1 MIETSISLKAIFLTF
16 FVLVFAGCADNEIC
30 AVWTE
35 GVTDPETGRAI
46 HTLTVKNA
54 PEGTDWNIW
63 FTSNH
68 IYIGDDLEGAEGS
81 ISLHHGCWYK
91 MTPKEREGK
100 DLVLK
105 YTDRPLQRHCWAPEG
120 FVLEHDGK
128 AVALDAEYV
137 FLPSE
142 RIQDFAYNQVET
154 HVWDMIPS
162 LKNVAVSEGTT
173 RLETVPAAQIVPA
186 DKAGWYRITLDG
198 TCKVEAADED
208 GAWYAKVTLDN
219 LKRNAGGDEIP
230 NMVIEDWPDMGY
242 RGFML
247 DISRNFTTRDNILR
261 FIDLLAH
268 YKVNIFH
275 LHFGDDEGWR
285 VEIEKFPELTAYGAH
300 HAFPHRNEAGEYVEE
315 EYLMPSYN
323 GSIDPDDMS
332 SSANG
337 YLTKEDYI
345 EILKYAWERRIKVIP
360 EFDTPGHSRAAIKAM
375 DAYSERVGSDEF
387 RLSDPEDRSEY
398 CSVQYYK
405 DNALNVAMPSTYR
418 FIEVVFDEL
427 IAYHKEAGAPLP
439 AIHVGGDEVAKGA
452 WTASP
457 ACLKIM
463 EERGW
468 DNVELMKSYYIE
480 KVLDIAEARG
490 VKIAGWQEVV
500 MDLEDHVYERL
511 KKNLYSVNFWHTG
524 HGQEEYPYQ
533 YANDGVPTVLSNMTN
548 TYVDFAYT
556 PDKTERGLS
565 WGGFVDERRSFSLL
579 PYDIY
584 RSVRWDDHGR
594 IRDISTL
601 PDGKTPLKARE
612 NVIGVQAQLWTET
625 VRCFDHVTSYVFPK
639 VCGVFER
646 AWNASPSWEGT
657 TQADDPAF
665 LQELDRYYSTV
676 VSHEIPYYDEMQIA
690 YRQRKRSAIMT
701 FSQVLDRDRSKYAV
715 NNFAEDDKY
724 TMLQPYETVSVKEPK
739 GRKVKNIIFM
749 IGDGMGLE
757 QISAAWVCNGG
768 KLNLDNFTNVG
779 IQRTYSANKLVTDSA
794 AAGTALATGHKTDNG
809 MISMTPDTV
818 AVKSLAEEAMEKG
831 KRTGAAVTCRVNDA
845 TPAVFFS
852 HSASRKNQEDIVE
865 QMAGSGVY
873 FLAGGGTKF
882 WRDREDGKDI
892 SEDVKARGYSY
903 VETKEDLMAVESG
916 PVIALMDSYELKPSL
931 DRGDILPA
939 SVTKALELLDNRKG
953 FFLMI
958 EGSMIDDGGH
968 DNKAGHTMEE
978 IFDFDRTLGIVLEWA
993 AKDGQT
999 LVIVTADHATGGM
1012 TLLSG
1017 SIDEKR
1023 IRVNYSTTGHNGI
1036 ALPVFAWG
1044 PHSEDF
1050 VGIYENT
1057 ELSDRIRALIR

>member
-1 MIETSISLKAIFLTF
+1 MKSFFLRA
-16 FVLVFAGCADNEIC
+16 VCVFSVWACLAGCADKISV
-30 AVWTE
+30 VWTE
-35 GVTDPETGRAI
+35 GETDPETGLAVHVLKVI
-46 HTLTVKNA
+46 NA
-54 PEGTDWNIW
+54 PEGTDWALW
-63 FTSNH
+63 LTSNH
-68 IYIGDDLEGAEGS
+68 IYVGDDVEGTEGS

-91 MTPKEREGK
+91 MTPKERHGS
-100 DLVLK
+100 DLVVR

-120 FVLEHDGK
+120 FVLEHNGK

-154 HVWDMIPS
+154 HIWDMIPS

-208 GAWYAKVTLDN
+208 GAWYAEVTLDN
-219 LKRNAGGDEIP
+219 LKRNAGGNEIP
-230 NMVIEDWPDMGY
+230 NMVIEDWPDLGY

-247 DISRNFTTRDNILR
+247 DISRNFTTKDNILR

-300 HAFPHRNEAGEYVEE
+300 HTFPHRNEAGEYVETD
-315 EYLMPSYN
+315 YLMPSYN

-375 DAYSERVGSDEF
+375 DAYSERVGNDEF

-398 CSVQYYK
+398 CSVQYYR

-427 IAYHKEAGAPLP
+427 IAYHKEAGVPLP

-457 ACLKIM
+457 VCLKIM

-468 DNVELMKSYYIE
+468 DNIELMKSYYIE
-480 KVLDIAEARG
+480 KVLDIAEVRG
-490 VKIAGWQEVV
+490 VKISGWQELV

-533 YANDGVPTVLSNMTN
+533 YANDGVPSVLSNMTN

-584 RSVRWDDHGR
+584 RSVRWDDQGR
-594 IRDISTL
+594 MRDISDL

-657 TQADDPAF
+657 TDADNPAF
-665 LQELDRYYSTV
+665 LRELDRYYSTV
-676 VSHEIPYYDEMQIA
+676 VSHEMPYYEEMQIA
-690 YRQRKRSAIMT
+690 YRQRKR
-701 FSQVLDRDRSKYAV
+701 
-715 NNFAEDDKY
+715 
-724 TMLQPYETVSVKEPK
+724 
-739 GRKVKNIIFM
+739 
-749 IGDGMGLE
+749 
-757 QISAAWVCNGG
+757 
-768 KLNLDNFTNVG
+768 
-779 IQRTYSANKLVTDSA
+779 
-794 AAGTALATGHKTDNG
+794 
-809 MISMTPDTV
+809 
-818 AVKSLAEEAMEKG
+818 
-831 KRTGAAVTCRVNDA
+831 
-845 TPAVFFS
+845 
-852 HSASRKNQEDIVE
+852 
-865 QMAGSGVY
+865 
-873 FLAGGGTKF
+873 
-882 WRDREDGKDI
+882 
-892 SEDVKARGYSY
+892 
-903 VETKEDLMAVESG
+903 
-916 PVIALMDSYELKPSL
+916 
-931 DRGDILPA
+931 
-939 SVTKALELLDNRKG
+939 
-953 FFLMI
+953 
-958 EGSMIDDGGH
+958 
-968 DNKAGHTMEE
+968 
-978 IFDFDRTLGIVLEWA
+978 
-993 AKDGQT
+993 
-999 LVIVTADHATGGM
+999 
-1012 TLLSG
+1012 
-1017 SIDEKR
+1017 
-1023 IRVNYSTTGHNGI
+1023 
-1036 ALPVFAWG
+1036 
-1044 PHSEDF
+1044 
-1050 VGIYENT
+1050 
-1057 ELSDRIRALIR
+1057 

>member
-1 MIETSISLKAIFLTF
+1 MKPILFKTICMLSALLFS
-16 FVLVFAGCADNEIC
+16 AGCADKVSI
-30 AVWTE
+30 VWTE
-35 GVTDPETGRAI
+35 GETDPDTREVV

-219 LKRNAGGDEIP
+219 LKRNAGGNEIP

-601 PDGKTPLKARE
+601 PDGKTPLKAWE

-715 NNFAEDDKY
+715 NNFADDDKY

-903 VETKEDLMAVESG
+903 VETKEDLMAVENG
-916 PVIALMDSYELKPSL
+916 PVIALMDTYELKPSL

>member
-1 MIETSISLKAIFLTF
+1 MKSFFLRA
-16 FVLVFAGCADNEIC
+16 VCVFSVWACLAGCADKISV
-30 AVWTE
+30 VWTE
-35 GVTDPETGRAI
+35 GETDPETGLAVHVLKVI
-46 HTLTVKNA
+46 NA
-54 PEGTDWNIW
+54 PEGTDWALW
-63 FTSNH
+63 LTSNH
-68 IYIGDDLEGAEGS
+68 IYVGDDVEGTEGS

-91 MTPKEREGK
+91 MTPKERHGS
-100 DLVLK
+100 DLVVR

-128 AVALDAEYV
+128 AVALGAEYV

-142 RIQDFAYNQVET
+142 RISDFAYNQVET

-173 RLETVPAAQIVPA
+173 DVTAVPEVQIVPS
-186 DKAGWYRITLDG
+186 DEAGWYKITLDG

-219 LKRNAGGDEIP
+219 LKRNAGGNVIP

-247 DISRNFTTRDNILR
+247 DISRNFTTKDNILR

-285 VEIEKFPELTAYGAH
+285 VEIEKFPELTTYGAH
-300 HAFPHRNEAGEYVEE
+300 HAFPHRNEAGEYVETD
-315 EYLMPSYN
+315 YLMPSYN

-332 SSANG
+332 STANG

-375 DAYSERVGSDEF
+375 DAYSERVGNDEF

-398 CSVQYYK
+398 CSVQYYR

-427 IAYHKEAGAPLP
+427 IAYHAEAGVPLP

-452 WTASP
+452 WTDSP
-457 ACLKIM
+457 ACLKVM

-468 DNVELMKSYYIE
+468 DNIELMKSYYIE

-490 VKIAGWQEVV
+490 VKISGWQELV

-533 YANDGVPTVLSNMTN
+533 YANDGVPSVLSNMTN

-584 RSVRWDDHGR
+584 RSVRWDDQGR
-594 IRDISTL
+594 MRDISDL

-657 TQADDPAF
+657 TQSDDPAF

-690 YRQRKRSAIMT
+690 YRQRK
-701 FSQVLDRDRSKYAV
+701 K
-715 NNFAEDDKY
+715 
-724 TMLQPYETVSVKEPK
+724 
-739 GRKVKNIIFM
+739 
-749 IGDGMGLE
+749 
-757 QISAAWVCNGG
+757 
-768 KLNLDNFTNVG
+768 
-779 IQRTYSANKLVTDSA
+779 
-794 AAGTALATGHKTDNG
+794 
-809 MISMTPDTV
+809 
-818 AVKSLAEEAMEKG
+818 
-831 KRTGAAVTCRVNDA
+831 
-845 TPAVFFS
+845 
-852 HSASRKNQEDIVE
+852 
-865 QMAGSGVY
+865 
-873 FLAGGGTKF
+873 
-882 WRDREDGKDI
+882 
-892 SEDVKARGYSY
+892 
-903 VETKEDLMAVESG
+903 
-916 PVIALMDSYELKPSL
+916 
-931 DRGDILPA
+931 
-939 SVTKALELLDNRKG
+939 
-953 FFLMI
+953 
-958 EGSMIDDGGH
+958 
-968 DNKAGHTMEE
+968 
-978 IFDFDRTLGIVLEWA
+978 
-993 AKDGQT
+993 
-999 LVIVTADHATGGM
+999 
-1012 TLLSG
+1012 
-1017 SIDEKR
+1017 
-1023 IRVNYSTTGHNGI
+1023 
-1036 ALPVFAWG
+1036 
-1044 PHSEDF
+1044 
-1050 VGIYENT
+1050 
-1057 ELSDRIRALIR
+1057 

>member
-1 MIETSISLKAIFLTF
+1 MKPILFKTICMLSALLFS
-16 FVLVFAGCADNEIC
+16 AGCADKVSI
-30 AVWTE
+30 VWTE
-35 GVTDPETGRAI
+35 GETDPDTREVV

-219 LKRNAGGDEIP
+219 LKRNAGGNEIP
-230 NMVIEDWPDMGY
+230 NMIIEDWPDMGY

-903 VETKEDLMAVESG
+903 VETKEDLMAVENG
-916 PVIALMDSYELKPSL
+916 PVIALMDTYELKPSL